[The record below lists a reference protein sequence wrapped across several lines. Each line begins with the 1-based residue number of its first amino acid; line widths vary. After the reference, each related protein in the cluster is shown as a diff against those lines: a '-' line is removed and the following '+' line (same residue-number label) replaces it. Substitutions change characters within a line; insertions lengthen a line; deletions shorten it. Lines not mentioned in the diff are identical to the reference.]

1 MTSFAISTLL
11 ILTAYLIGS
20 IPFGYLTAKGF
31 RGIDIR
37 TVGSGNIGATNVGRV
52 LGFRFFL
59 LVFGFDMAKG
69 LLPTLGFPNV
79 FTLLTARPAPPDL
92 RVLVALATILGH
104 NFPVYLKFRGG
115 KGVAT
120 SLGAVLALD
129 PLAGFSSALG
139 FGGALAICRYVSLSS
154 IIGGLVFCLVHFAR
168 MAEPWSRGERAM
180 SVITVGLV
188 VLLVARHRK
197 NFARIMNGD
206 EPKVAGGKKNPAPS
220 DRSGRISLL
229 WLFVMAACGILAICA
244 VSAWTRIERG
254 KVLTV
259 GSYTIR
265 EVAHVA
271 TGHQRAE
278 RLTFAD
284 SGNLL
289 AVTCPRYN
297 RVVLYR
303 VTGSDT
309 LELLEDIE
317 LEGKPM
323 AVCAAAD
330 RLYVLQRPEGDSRHV
345 NPGWWSSYDFL
356 GKPIGTKSFV
366 GFYPDDM
373 ALSADARHGFVLT
386 SGRAEGDTKKP
397 VPALEIYD
405 AASGK
410 SVGRLLFDKP
420 GDDPARLTL
429 SNTGK
434 HAAVVLLG
442 SGEVAALD
450 LSDPVLPILIGRS
463 KLTGVPLPYASSH
476 MNDDWIVMPVASG
489 SEGLSFHA
497 RGLGDCIASTLPNQ
511 SGLEL
516 TRTSEKYSV
525 NLGQL
530 TLRTGVF
537 GLSKTRPIGLSFTS
551 ERNLLAVANRSG
563 SVHLVAIR
571 ADAEQVAVRTVGND

>member
-1 MTSFAISTLL
+1 MIAIAISTLL
-11 ILTAYLIGS
+11 ILSAYLMGA
-20 IPFGYLTAKGF
+20 IPFGYLVAKGF

-59 LVFGFDMAKG
+59 LVFMFDMAKG
-69 LLPTLGFPNV
+69 LLPTLGIPRLS
-79 FTLLTARPAPPDL
+79 TLLTGQPSPPDL
-92 RVLVALATILGH
+92 QVLVALATILGH
-104 NFPVYLKFRGG
+104 NFPVYLKFKGG

-139 FGGALAICRYVSLSS
+139 FGSALAICRYVSISS
-154 IIGGLVFCLVHFAR
+154 IIGGLAFCLVHFTR
-168 MAEPWSRGERAM
+168 VAEPWSRGERAM

-188 VLLVARHRK
+188 VLLVARHRN
-197 NFARIMNGD
+197 NFMRIMNGT
-206 EPKVAGGKKNPAPS
+206 EPKVGSGKKNPPPS
-220 DRSGRISLL
+220 TRSGRISLV
-229 WLFVMAACGILAICA
+229 WLFVMAASGILALCA
-244 VSAWTRIERG
+244 VSAWARIERG
-254 KVLTV
+254 KLLTV
-259 GSYTIR
+259 GSFTLR

-278 RLTFAD
+278 RLSFAD
-284 SGNLL
+284 GGKLL

-303 VTGSDT
+303 VTESDA
-309 LELLEDIE
+309 LKLLVDIE

-330 RLYVLQRPEGDSRHV
+330 RFYVLQRPEGDSRHV
-345 NPGWWSSYDFL
+345 NPGWWSAYDFL
-356 GKPIGTKSFV
+356 GKPIGTKSHV

-386 SGRAEGDTKKP
+386 SGRAEGDAKKP

-405 AASGK
+405 IASGK

-429 SNTGK
+429 SNTGQ
-434 HAAVVLLG
+434 HAAVVLHG

-450 LSDPVLPILIGRS
+450 LSDPVLPRLIGRS
-463 KLTGVPLPYASSH
+463 KLTDVPLPYASSRL
-476 MNDDWIVMPVASG
+476 NDDWIVMPVASG

-516 TRTSEKYSV
+516 KRTSEKYSV

-537 GLSKTRPIGLSFTS
+537 GLSKTRPVGLAFSS

-571 ADAEQVAVRTVGND
+571 ADAEKVAVRTAGND